1 MNNSTS
7 EVEKALHP
15 AGERMHGIV
24 GAVDQ
29 TDLLQRPPAIL
40 LRIVTRESLHAC
52 EMPYVLRRAK
62 RGIQRERLRH
72 QPKHPS
78 QSSRVALSR
87 LTIDKN
93 MTAIGFKYSSQN
105 RQRRGLARA
114 VGSEQGGNFTWPYCE
129 ADIVKRKPRAVTL
142 RNLDRLEKWCLCRT
156 H

>member
-1 MNNSTS
+1 MDNPTS
-7 EVEKALHP
+7 QVQQPLHP
-15 AGERMHGIV
+15 TGERMHRIA
-24 GAVDQ
+24 GAIAE
-29 TDLLQRPPAIL
+29 TDLVERALAML
-40 LRIVTRESLHAC
+40 YCVVVGESLHAC

-72 QPKHPS
+72 QPQQPS

-93 MTAIGFKYSSQN
+93 MTAIGFKDSRKN

-129 ADIVKRKPRAVTL
+129 AYIIKRKPRAVTL
-142 RNLDRLEKWCLCRT
+142 RNLDGLEKWCL
-156 H
+156 